1 MKQKKTNHAGTTMLK
16 SGLAG
21 LVLAPISAHA
31 QAREGLLAVLPIEI
45 NASTFVFIGALLV
58 LSVVLFLIFQH
69 RFKLATRE
77 LRDITAELDHTR
89 QRLTETGQALEQ
101 TEQDLKH
108 TSQRYQG
115 ILFDAEVG
123 TFQMDL
129 EGNCTY
135 LNSAMQEL
143 SGLYPKKAQKEGLQS
158 AIHPDDRERFN
169 QAWEAFAKG
178 DAPFAL
184 ECRFKHAKGR
194 EVHVACRAN
203 KILDER
209 KDVESYIG
217 WVTDVTPFHEENLR
231 QEAATGR
238 YARFVEETVEG
249 YYQLA
254 PDAPIPLAP
263 SADKMAETIMGK
275 MTLVACNT
283 TFAAM
288 YGATPSELKGQAIN
302 ALKGG
307 CGPFKNNETLKSL
320 IDSDYK
326 LIDVESIRQD
336 PRGNRLNLINNVIG
350 LVEDNKLVGIWG
362 MQRNISQQKCEKEEL
377 ASQVHFMHR
386 ILNAL
391 PADLHVKDT
400 RCRYLY
406 ASKKLADRTGIPQE
420 AWVGKTIFEV
430 MPATPRDHDKN
441 AVDVMKSGK
450 LVRTE
455 RPYEAR
461 GKSGW
466 METIQIPLVSDEG
479 LVEGVVGLSLDITE
493 RKKKTEELQL
503 SHQQLGQQLH
513 LRTDELQKTQNEL
526 GKASLALRDSHQQL
540 RVREAQLE
548 NREHE
553 FNEQLNERK
562 RVEEQQRRS
571 EESLLS
577 RQKQLEEQLSKRLA
591 ELDAE
596 TDKRK
601 KWEELLSIKEN
612 ELHKLEALSTDRT
625 EKLEQEIARREQTE
639 ARLAGSQTELE
650 KLRKELEQLAAERKQ
665 EFGSEHAARKQAET
679 QLKQTEELLQ
689 KTQTRIKTLSEQH
702 SAELEHEVAERKI
715 ATTKLIQSADELDE
729 LKQQF
734 NQRIEQETKQLK
746 QELAQKN
753 IREKSL
759 RQHEKNLEDRIA
771 ELEKALQLKLAEQS
785 EQIQAREKSE
795 VARSQIE
802 QKLEQMTT
810 RQKQLIERETQ
821 KLNLNIAEIRLEEI
835 KLRKKADD
843 LQLAKEDLENIVE
856 IRTAE
861 LANANEQQ
869 QKTAAALSETQS
881 KLEALAK
888 SQAELV
894 AQETKALHDELKQ
907 LKQTEHK
914 LLTQQEQLQKQSTHL
929 EDTIRTRSEKLAAE
943 TAQREQV
950 EKELKELQIAFEASQ
965 DNVGAL
971 LEQHTKELQDQIASY
986 KQNEAT
992 MQKAEESLKKQSEK
1006 LQQTI
1011 EARTGELAEARQER
1025 KKIELELAET
1035 IKRSSQGARE
1045 IEAQIAE
1052 IKRTHDDEIQRIKD
1066 EEKDLRKSEKHYR
1079 SLFQTSADA
1088 FLQLDPKTGK
1098 IEMANPSA
1106 AYLFGVDAADSLAG
1120 KTIDAL
1126 SPQRQLDNSP
1136 SSDIVKA
1143 RLHTAVE
1150 TGHKTFEWQFQK
1162 NDQSTFH
1169 AWVSFGTVAVE
1180 DKQCILAVVNDISEI
1195 KRKLTDLEQTLAVA
1209 HAANRMN
1216 SKVVEEVDV
1225 AVQTALTPVV
1235 KTSSTI
1241 EKAENLTAEQRI
1253 DMAVINRNCRTLIDS
1268 MNYRKELSQLADG
1281 TDTLAPDICDLHK
1294 LIKTLDQQFCQR
1306 AETKKL
1312 FFAVSFAQYQSANNV
1327 PKLVETDQKK
1337 VQKTLSI
1344 LLGYALANTEKG
1356 RLGLHAARKA
1366 NEIENVTVSFELSFT
1381 GRSAKDELL
1390 DKVFGS
1396 DVSGTPG
1403 EAEMKYGL
1411 TFASQYIRML
1421 GGTIDLDYRQGDVT
1435 VLTVNF
1441 PFKKVASEIVMPGKG
1456 LEKAAGAA

>member
-1 MKQKKTNHAGTTMLK
+1 MMVK
-16 SGLAG
+16 SGLA
-21 LVLAPISAHA
+21 LLALAPVSA
-31 QAREGLLAVLPIEI
+31 QAREGLLAVLPVEMSIT
-45 NASTFVFIGALLV
+45 TFAFIGALLV
-58 LSVVLFLIFQH
+58 LSVIMFFIFQH
-69 RFKLATRE
+69 RFKAATRE
-77 LRDITAELDHTR
+77 LRDIMAELDHTR
-89 QRLTETGQALEQ
+89 QRLTETGQTLEQ

-108 TSQRYQG
+108 TTQRYQG

-123 TFQMDL
+123 TFQMDP

-135 LNSAMQEL
+135 LNSAMQEI
-143 SGLYPKKAQKEGLQS
+143 SGLYPKKALKEGLQS
-158 AIHPDDRERFN
+158 ALHPEDLERFN
-169 QAWEAFAKG
+169 QAWDAFVKG
-178 DAPFAL
+178 NEPFAL
-184 ECRFKHAKGR
+184 KCRFKHAKGR
-194 EVHVACRAN
+194 EVHVSCRAN
-203 KILDER
+203 KILNER
-209 KDVESYIG
+209 KEVESYIG
-217 WVTDVTPFHEENLR
+217 WVSDVTAFHEENLR
-231 QEAATGR
+231 QEAATAR
-238 YARFVEETVEG
+238 YAHFVEETVEG

-254 PDAPIPLAP
+254 PEAPIPLDS
-263 SADKMAETIMGK
+263 SADRMAETIMGK
-275 MTLVACNT
+275 MVLVSCNN

-288 YGATPSELKGQAIN
+288 YGATPAELKGQAIN

-307 CGPFKNNETLKSL
+307 CGPFKNNETIKSL
-320 IDSDYK
+320 IDSAYK

-336 PRGNRLNLINNVIG
+336 PRGNRLNLINNAVG

-391 PADLHVKDT
+391 PADVHVKDT

-441 AVDVMKSGK
+441 AVDVMKGGK
-450 LVRTE
+450 LARTE

-466 METIQIPLVSDEG
+466 METIQIPLVSEDG
-479 LVEGVVGLSLDITE
+479 LVEGVVGLSLEITD

-503 SHQQLGQQLH
+503 AHQQLGQQLQ

-548 NREHE
+548 NREHD
-553 FNEQLNERK
+553 FTEQLNERK
-562 RVEEQQRRS
+562 RTEEVQRRN

-612 ELHKLEALSTDRT
+612 ELHKLEELSANRT

-639 ARLAGSQTELE
+639 ARLSGSQTELE
-650 KLRKELEQLAAERKQ
+650 QLRKELDQLATERKQ

-689 KTQTRIKTLSEQH
+689 KTQARIKSLSEQH
-702 SAELEHEVAERKI
+702 SAELEHEVAERKT

-746 QELAQKN
+746 QELSQKQ

-759 RQHEKNLEDRIA
+759 RQHEKNLEDRIG
-771 ELEKALQLKLAEQS
+771 ELEKALQLKIAEQS
-785 EQIQAREKSE
+785 EQMQAREGAE
-795 VARSQIE
+795 VARNQIE
-802 QKLEQMTT
+802 QKLEQMST

-869 QKTAAALSETQS
+869 KKTAAALSETQAR
-881 KLEALAK
+881 LDALAK
-888 SQAELV
+888 SQSDLV
-894 AQETKALHDELKQ
+894 AQETRTLHGELKQ
-907 LKQTEHK
+907 LKQSEAK
-914 LLTQQEQLQKQSTHL
+914 LLAQQEQLQKQSAHL
-929 EDTIRTRSEKLAAE
+929 EETIRARSEKLAAE
-943 TAQREQV
+943 IARREQV
-950 EKELKELQIAFEASQ
+950 EKELNELQIAFEASQ

-971 LEQHTKELQDQIASY
+971 LEQHTKELQEQIGNY
-986 KQNEAT
+986 KHSEAA
-992 MQKAEESLKKQSEK
+992 MQKAEESLRKQAEK

-1011 EARTGELAEARQER
+1011 EARTSELAEARQER

-1035 IKRSSQGARE
+1035 VKRSSQGAKE
-1045 IEAQIAE
+1045 IEAQIAQ
-1052 IKRTHDDEIQRIKD
+1052 IKRNHEDEIQRIKN
-1066 EEKDLRKSEKHYR
+1066 EEKELRKSENHYR

-1106 AYLFGVDAADSLAG
+1106 AYLFGADAADSLAG
-1120 KTIDAL
+1120 KTLDAL
-1126 SPQRQLDNSP
+1126 SPQRQPDNSP
-1136 SSDIVKA
+1136 SSDIAKA

-1162 NDQSTFH
+1162 NDKSTFH

-1180 DKQCILAVVNDISEI
+1180 DRQCILAVINDISDI
-1195 KRKLTDLEQTLAVA
+1195 KRQLADLEQTLAAA

-1216 SKVVEEVDV
+1216 SKVVVEVDE

-1235 KTSSTI
+1235 KTSGTI

-1253 DMAVINRNCRTLIDS
+1253 DMAVINRNCRTLIDA

-1281 TDTLAPDICDLHK
+1281 SDTLSPDTCDLHK
-1294 LIKTLDQQFCQR
+1294 LIKTIDQQFCQR

-1327 PKLVETDQKK
+1327 PKLVETDGQKLH
-1337 VQKTLSI
+1337 KTLAI
-1344 LLGYALANTEKG
+1344 LLGYALAHTDKG

-1366 NEIENVTVSFELSFT
+1366 SDGENITVSFELAYT
-1381 GRSAKDELL
+1381 GRAAKDELL
-1390 DKVFGS
+1390 SKIFGA
-1396 DVSGTPG
+1396 DGTPNDVD
-1403 EAEMKYGL
+1403 MKYGL
-1411 TFASQYIRML
+1411 TFASQYTRML
-1421 GGTIDLDYRQGDVT
+1421 GGNIELDYRQGDVT

-1441 PFKKVASEIVMPGKG
+1441 PFKKVASEITMPGKG
-1456 LEKAAGAA
+1456 MEKAAGAA